1 MLRVRPI
8 HFTSNLEQWQRLL
21 TVVGMVKTV
30 DDGDLQEFDA
40 GSGRLALRRTH
51 PGSAQDGTTV
61 FGVEVGDLDEFA
73 RRTNEAAAEAERA
86 ERAVESQ
93 VADATGP
100 AAAEAMAALLDAD
113 HGRTCRIRAR
123 DGFSFFADAAAHGAN
138 CADADPALTVVAVWF
153 TEDTAGAASTL
164 RSIGARPRPVPD
176 NDETADFTAKNGGV
190 LMVRP
195 GTAPAR
201 AGLGFEYTGGLD
213 ALRDRIES
221 AGWDVAATDEAF
233 GRTLQVTSPDTGT
246 AAHHPA
252 LWISGPR
259 PGV

>member
-21 TVVGMVKTV
+21 TVLGMVKTA
-30 DDGDLQEFDA
+30 DDGELQEFDA
-40 GSGRLALRRTH
+40 GSGRLALRRTD

-61 FGVEVGDLDEFA
+61 FGVEVGDLDEFT

-86 ERAVESQ
+86 AEAEG
-93 VADATGP
+93 AGP
-100 AAAEAMAALLDAD
+100 AAAEAMAALIDAD

-201 AGLGFEYTGGLD
+201 AGLGFEYTGDLD

-221 AGWDVAATDEAF
+221 AGWDVAATEEAF
-233 GRTLQVTSPDTGT
+233 GRTLQVTSPDTLT

>member
-8 HFTSNLEQWQRLL
+8 HFTSNLEQWTRLL
-21 TVVGMVKTV
+21 TLLGMVRTA
-30 DDGDLQEFDA
+30 DDGEWQEFDA
-40 GSGRLALRRTH
+40 GSGRLALRWAD

-73 RRTNEAAAEAERA
+73 RRTNEAAVEAEGA
-86 ERAVESQ
+86 AGSQ
-93 VADATGP
+93 GAGSPAD
-100 AAAEAMAALLDAD
+100 EAMAALVDAD
-113 HGRTCRIRAR
+113 HGRSCRIRAR
-123 DGFSFFADAAAHGAN
+123 DGFSFFADPAAHGAN

-153 TEDTAGAASTL
+153 TEDTEGAASTL

-195 GTAPAR
+195 GTAPGR
-201 AGLGFEYTGGLD
+201 AGLGFEYGGDLD
-213 ALRDRIES
+213 GLRAQIES
-221 AGWDVAATDEAF
+221 AGWDVAATEEAF
-233 GRTLQVTSPDTGT
+233 GRTLQVPSPDAEGS
-246 AAHHPA
+246 AAHHPP

-259 PGV
+259 RGV

>member
-8 HFTSNLEQWQRLL
+8 HFTSHLDQWSLLL
-21 TVVGMVKTV
+21 TALGMVKTV
-30 DDGDLQEFDA
+30 DDGEWQEFDA
-40 GSGRLALRRTH
+40 GSGRLALRWAD

-73 RRTNEAAAEAERA
+73 RRTNEAALEAEG
-86 ERAVESQ
+86 
-93 VADATGP
+93 ADAGRGSP
-100 AAAEAMAALLDAD
+100 AAAEGMATLVDAD
-113 HGRTCRIRAR
+113 QGRTCRIRAG
-123 DGFSFFADAAAHGAN
+123 DGFSFFADPAAHGAN

-195 GTAPAR
+195 GAAPAR
-201 AGLGFEYTGGLD
+201 AGLGFEYSGDLD
-213 ALRDRIES
+213 SMRTQIES
-221 AGWDVAATDEAF
+221 AGWDVSATEEAF
-233 GRTLQVTSPDTGT
+233 SRTLQVPSPDAST

-252 LWISGPR
+252 LWISGQR
-259 PGV
+259 PGI

>member
-8 HFTSNLEQWQRLL
+8 HFTSNLEQWSRLL
-21 TVVGMVKTV
+21 TVLGMVRTV
-30 DDGDLQEFDA
+30 DDGEWQEFDA
-40 GSGRLALRRTH
+40 GSGRLALRWTD
-51 PGSAQDGTTV
+51 PGSAQDGITV

-73 RRTNEAAAEAERA
+73 RRTNEAAVEAEGAAEAEGA
-86 ERAVESQ
+86 
-93 VADATGP
+93 GP
-100 AAAEAMAALLDAD
+100 AAADGMASLVDAD
-113 HGRTCRIRAR
+113 HGRSCRIRAR

-195 GTAPAR
+195 GAAPAR
-201 AGLGFEYTGGLD
+201 AGLGFEYTGNLD

-221 AGWDVAATDEAF
+221 AGWDAAATEEAF
-233 GRTLQVTSPDTGT
+233 GRTLQVTSPDAGT